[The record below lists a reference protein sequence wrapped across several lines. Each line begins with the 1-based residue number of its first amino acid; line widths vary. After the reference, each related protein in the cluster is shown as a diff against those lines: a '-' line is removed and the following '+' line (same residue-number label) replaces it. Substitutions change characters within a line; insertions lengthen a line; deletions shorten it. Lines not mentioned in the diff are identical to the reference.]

1 MNDKKTVKLVINL
14 IAPLLP
20 IVAVLIFRYIG
31 QALELFLVS
40 IIVFIV
46 VLWSLVSFLKLKEQS
61 TGIRVLSAVTGV
73 LGLIVTTL
81 IVLLS
86 GWTMMKV

>member
-1 MNDKKTVKLVINL
+1 MNDKKTVNLVITL

-20 IVAVLIFRYIG
+20 IVAILIFRYIG

-40 IIVFIV
+40 VIVFIV
-46 VLWSLVSFLKLKEQS
+46 VLWSLVSFLRLKEQS

>member
-20 IVAVLIFRYIG
+20 ILAILIFRYIG
-31 QALELFLVS
+31 QAVELFIVS
-40 IIVFIV
+40 VIVFVV
-46 VLWSLVSFLKLKEQS
+46 VLWSLISFLRLKEQS
-61 TGIRVLSAVTGV
+61 TGIKVLSAVTGV
-73 LGLIVTTL
+73 LGLIITT
-81 IVLLS
+81 IIGLLS